1 MILSEQDQAEI
12 AADLRDRLD
21 GPVGIELWT
30 RRQSAIALPESEA
43 CIHCEDAVALARE
56 LVSLHPD
63 LSFTTYDLDQHAGRA
78 EVEQIERPPVTIVRA
93 HNRTLQFVG
102 YCTGVLFRPLVDAV
116 VFASARSTPLSDQ
129 TRQALDQL
137 PEPLR
142 LDLYVAPYDPYS
154 ADMLLLAFALG
165 IESTNLRVTAWEMTE
180 FPQLAS
186 QRAITAVPALAIN
199 GRQLLG
205 LWSEDQLLEQLQRS
219 AAGDDSPVIRDHV
232 LTTPLTT
239 ADQQRAAPVEA
250 APRGGGIFIPGRS

>member
-30 RRQSAIALPESEA
+30 KPQSAIALPESEA

-63 LSFTTYDLDQHAGRA
+63 LSFTAYDLERHPDRA
-78 EVEQIERPPVTIVRA
+78 SEEQIDRPPVTVVRA
-93 HNRTLQFVG
+93 HNRTLRFVG
-102 YCTGVLFRPLVDAV
+102 YCTGVLFRPLVDAI

-129 TRQALDQL
+129 TRQALDEL
-137 PEPLR
+137 PELLK

-154 ADMLLLAFALG
+154 ADMLLLAYALG
-165 IESTNLRVTAWEMTE
+165 IESTNVRVTAWEMAE

-186 QRAITAVPALAIN
+186 QRAITAVPMLAIN
-199 GRQLLG
+199 GRQFPG
-205 LWSEDQLLEQLQRS
+205 LWSEDQLVEQLRRS

-232 LTTPLTT
+232 LTTPLAS
-239 ADQQRAAPVEA
+239 ADEQRATPAGT